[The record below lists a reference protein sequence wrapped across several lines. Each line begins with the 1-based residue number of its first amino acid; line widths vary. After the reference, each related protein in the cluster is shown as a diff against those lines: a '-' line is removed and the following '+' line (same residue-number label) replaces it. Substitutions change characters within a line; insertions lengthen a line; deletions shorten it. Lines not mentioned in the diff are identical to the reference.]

1 MPDYKAGNLIENTGA
16 PQWGPGKIVHVAGGY
31 LHILFRDLEGSKA
44 KKLKADFPALRLAAS
59 QSDSFLDNLPPLAE
73 KEGVWVL
80 PGNRLRWESLK
91 RRFLQEFP
99 QGFSDPKYSEAER
112 TYKLK
117 AHDIF
122 QHELGIG
129 QAKDL
134 LSQGEIGMLVAKA
147 RSVLREVNLLD
158 PRFEVGPFHDAMQ
171 DENAAKSFFTA
182 LIALLETAPVN
193 AELFA
198 KYADVICSL
207 PAARG
212 RVATWPVAT
221 VFPYIAR
228 PDIHMF
234 LKPEVTQKA
243 ERSLGFDLKYKST
256 PNWTTY
262 ERLLRMGRTYLDR
275 LRPLGAVD
283 FVDVQSFI
291 WVSCGGWDNDKS
303 TAKRAPEIVL
313 QVASEGGGLKLLRE
327 KHKGNNYQFWTERNE
342 SAMSGLLDDDDLVD
356 VGDLTSRSSR
366 FNSLDEAFRE
376 LNRYPWHRFSPIEVH
391 PDLRV
396 EVLREV
402 GRKGGDTEER
412 RWKTA
417 LRGI

>member
-1 MPDYKAGNLIENTGA
+1 MPDYKAGNLIDNTGA

-59 QSDSFLDNLPPLAE
+59 QSDPFLDNLPPLAE
-73 KEGVWVL
+73 KNGDWVL
-80 PGNRLRWESLK
+80 PGNRLPWESLK
-91 RRFLQEFP
+91 GRFLQEFP
-99 QGFSDPKYSEAER
+99 QGFSDPKYCEAER
-112 TYKLK
+112 NYKLK

-122 QHELGIG
+122 QRELGIG

-134 LSQGEIGMLVAKA
+134 LSKGEIGMLVAKA

-158 PRFEVGPFHDAMQ
+158 PRFEVGPFHDAMK
-171 DENAAKSFFTA
+171 DENAAKSFFRA
-182 LIALLETAPVN
+182 LIELLETVPVN

-198 KYADVICSL
+198 KYADEICAL

-262 ERLLRMGRTYLDR
+262 ERLLQMGRTYLDR
-275 LRPLGAVD
+275 LRPMGAVD

-303 TAKRAPEIVL
+303 TAKQVPETVL
-313 QVASEGGGLKLLRE
+313 KVASEGGGLQLLRE
-327 KHKGNNYQFWTERNE
+327 KQKDNNYQFWTERDE
-342 SAMSGLLDDDDLVD
+342 TTMSELLDDDDLVG
-356 VGDLTSRSSR
+356 VGDLFSRSSR
-366 FNSLDEAFRE
+366 VDSLDEAFRE
-376 LNRYPWHRFSPIEVH
+376 LDRYPWHRFYPIEVH

-402 GRKGGDTEER
+402 RRKGGDTEEK
-412 RWKTA
+412 RWKAA
-417 LRGI
+417 LKGI